1 MVKEAARKCSHCGH
15 NGHNSRTCA
24 KDCIKLFGVSIEKR
38 EQTIKG
44 SASLDNIAS
53 LDDSN
58 GAHHGDPGY
67 SSDGVIGSKRGKTAS
82 TRKKG
87 KPWTEEEHRTFL
99 SGLSNLGKGD
109 WRGISKKFVITRTP
123 SQVASHAQKYFLRQ
137 QASYE
142 KKKRRSSLFDM
153 TFKGST
159 DLSSHQDAPKL
170 PIIRTNCGSSS
181 QASTSSASPLWKA
194 GEDILSQAISPL
206 HLINQFPLL
215 CLQNPQV
222 MMSPTVAAGT
232 AVSNYNP
239 SMQRFLANG
248 RRSFPASKAIPAA
261 PFVSMMNYPTAY
273 HPNMLKSPSSLV
285 GCAPRIAHQPPAG
298 IPPPSS
304 FPHSFSPEGAS
315 TSSANLEDPLELK
328 IGQPP
333 KPPQGANLS
342 SPSSGAIS
350 VI

>member
-153 TFKGST
+153 TFKGN
-159 DLSSHQDAPKL
+159 DLASHQDAPKL
-170 PIIRTNCGSSS
+170 PIIRTICGSSS
-181 QASTSSASPLWKA
+181 QASTSSASPLRKA

-222 MMSPTVAAGT
+222 MSPTVAAGT
-232 AVSNYNP
+232 GVSNYNP
-239 SMQRFLANG
+239 SMQRILANG

-298 IPPPSS
+298 IPSPSS

-315 TSSANLEDPLELK
+315 TSSAKLEDSLELK

-333 KPPQGANLS
+333 KSPQGANLS
-342 SPSSGAIS
+342 SPTSGAIS